1 MPTDDT
7 FIVRVLVNIEE
18 MNFLSVRYSPINLQ
32 QRKTIGADGKRIA
45 AYSSSKA
52 WTKGGR
58 EIKFYIIYYGL
69 RELNRPES
77 RRETCS
83 GTYRTALRIL
93 PKKNRRSSAFL
104 SRA

>member
-32 QRKTIGADGKRIA
+32 QRKIIGADGKRIA

-58 EIKFYIIYYGL
+58 ETNLEI
-69 RELNRPES
+69 
-77 RRETCS
+77 
-83 GTYRTALRIL
+83 
-93 PKKNRRSSAFL
+93 
-104 SRA
+104 